1 MLAVPETWM
10 ALALLAL
17 LGLIAWK
24 GLGPILKS
32 LDDRGERIRQ
42 SLDEAQALR
51 EEAQKTLA
59 EYKRK
64 QREALK
70 EAEEIL
76 AHGKAEAERMRE
88 QGQKDIEAALKR
100 REALAM
106 EKIGQAEAK
115 ALQEVR
121 NQAVDLAVAATAELL
136 KSKVDSAKSQQLI
149 GETIRDLP
157 QNLR

>member
-10 ALALLAL
+10 ALALLVL

-24 GLGPILKS
+24 GLAPILKS

-42 SLDEAQALR
+42 SLEEAQALR

-76 AHGKAEAERMRE
+76 AHGKTEAERMRE
-88 QGQKDIEAALKR
+88 QGRKDVEAALAR

-106 EKIGQAEAK
+106 EKISQAEAK

-149 GETIRDLP
+149 GDTIRDLP

>member
-1 MLAVPETWM
+1 MLATPEVWM
-10 ALALLAL
+10 ALALIAV

-24 GLGPILKS
+24 GLAPILKA
-32 LDDRGERIRQ
+32 LDDRGDRIRR
-42 SLDEAQALR
+42 SLEEAQALR
-51 EEAQKTLA
+51 EEAQKTVA

-76 AHGKAEAERMRE
+76 AHGKAEAQRMRE
-88 QGQKDIEAALKR
+88 QGEKDIDAALSR
-100 REALAM
+100 RESVAL
-106 EKIGQAEAK
+106 EKIVQAEAK

-136 KSKVDSAKSQQLI
+136 KSKIDSAKSQQLI
-149 GETIRDLP
+149 SDTIRDLP